1 MSSSKPW
8 LLKKLSINCHKCL
21 TPLCCAVHIQVAKG
35 QYIEGL
41 ILKYGF
47 VAAARRTGGAA
58 AAGPNSAV
66 RSERSYLLLLAL
78 VEPSTAAAAIY
89 PSSI

>member
-1 MSSSKPW
+1 MGKNGVHTQVSHFFISFFSGMQEGYKFQS
-8 LLKKLSINCHKCL
+8 LDLINNYQFIIMKTL

-66 RSERSYLLLLAL
+66 
-78 VEPSTAAAAIY
+78 
-89 PSSI
+89 

>member
-1 MSSSKPW
+1 MSIYKVISIDSGFEIQSQE
-8 LLKKLSINCHKCL
+8 LINKKIIKNL

-47 VAAARRTGGAA
+47 VAATWRTGGEA

-66 RSERSYLLLLAL
+66 
-78 VEPSTAAAAIY
+78 
-89 PSSI
+89 

>member
-1 MSSSKPW
+1 MQY
-8 LLKKLSINCHKCL
+8 
-21 TPLCCAVHIQVAKG
+21 VQVAKG

-47 VAAARRTGGAA
+47 VAVARRTGGSR
-58 AAGPNSAV
+58 PNSAV

-78 VEPSTAAAAIY
+78 VEPSAAAAAIY